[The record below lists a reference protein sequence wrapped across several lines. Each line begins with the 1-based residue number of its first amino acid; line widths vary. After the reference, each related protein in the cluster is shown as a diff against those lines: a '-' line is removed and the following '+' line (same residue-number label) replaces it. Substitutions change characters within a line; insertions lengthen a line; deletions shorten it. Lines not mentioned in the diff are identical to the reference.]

1 MVGWSVG
8 RVVCNAL
15 TLRAP
20 MEHLKLSHGCKSRI
34 CGRQGHY
41 HPSQCEFEPLGCL
54 AWGDREQTSKS
65 TTVSHAK
72 IYTYNTHSPP
82 SAVMAEWLRRRARNL
97 LGYRRAGSN
106 LVRSGSFSIF
116 FFFFLYRQHII
127 CALTP
132 HVLTSLHIV
141 LGTQGQVHA
150 LDTSGAYLG
159 KPCLLFVSFWVHLPE
174 WTKKCR

>member
-1 MVGWSVG
+1 MCPALAGTSLITTVSVGWVVG

-15 TLRAP
+15 TFRAP
-20 MEHLKLSHGCKSRI
+20 IEHLKLSHGCKSRI
-34 CGRQGHY
+34 CARQGHY
-41 HPSQCEFEPLGCL
+41 HPSQWEFEPLGRL

-116 FFFFLYRQHII
+116 FFFFFVQAAYNLCPNSPCSNFPAYCFGHSRAGSCPGHIR
-127 CALTP
+127 
-132 HVLTSLHIV
+132 
-141 LGTQGQVHA
+141 
-150 LDTSGAYLG
+150 
-159 KPCLLFVSFWVHLPE
+159 CLL
-174 WTKKCR
+174 R